1 LRKGG
6 IYTRE
11 EILWEK
17 GYAFIA
23 GIDEVGRGPLAG
35 PVVAGAVI
43 LKPFTYIDKLK
54 DSKKLTPAKRAQFFS
69 LIVNNCIDWAVGMV
83 EAREI
88 DRINILQ
95 ASKLAMQQ
103 AIKNLKQKPDFLL
116 IDAVKLSSEIPS
128 QSIIKG
134 DENSASIACA
144 SIIAKVMRD
153 RLMDNLSLIFPQYG
167 FEKHKGYPTKF
178 HREKI
183 AEYGLTPVHRKTFKF
198 KK

>member
-1 LRKGG
+1 M
-6 IYTRE
+6 
-11 EILWEK
+11 WEK
-17 GYAFIA
+17 GYTFIA

-43 LKPFTYIDKLK
+43 LRPFTYIDKLK
-54 DSKKLTPAKRAQFFS
+54 DSKKLTPGKREEFFA
-69 LIVNNCIDWAVGMV
+69 LIVNNCIDWAVGIV

-88 DRINILQ
+88 ERINILQ

-103 AIKNLKQKPDFLL
+103 AIKNLRQKPDFLL
-116 IDAVKLSSEIPS
+116 IDAVKLTSETPS
-128 QSIIKG
+128 KSIIRG
-134 DENSASIACA
+134 DEISASIACA

-183 AEYGLTPVHRKTFKF
+183 AEHGLTPIHRKTFKF